1 MYSNIT
7 NGTISV
13 RCLSQQNKNLQQF
26 LAELENWELNASN
39 SVISF
44 PPQTKFQEIFNPH
57 QIQQGLQ
64 MCLNLDFEPQ
74 LVLRKNGEII
84 RKKLHVKVHQKQ
96 NELFQ

>member
-44 PPQTKFQEIFNPH
+44 PPQTKFQEIFVESTSDTTGASNVSEF
-57 QIQQGLQ
+57 GL
-64 MCLNLDFEPQ
+64 
-74 LVLRKNGEII
+74 
-84 RKKLHVKVHQKQ
+84 
-96 NELFQ
+96 